1 MATNKPRITITLDQD
16 IYDLLKSIS
25 SISGQP
31 MSGIVSEFLDGARPV
46 FKSMSDTFVK
56 IKEAKDFEKKAFI
69 DALEDSE
76 KVLSP
81 IAIQAL
87 GVFDSS
93 LKKGLGGFD
102 E

>member
-25 SISGQP
+25 SVSGQP

-46 FKSMSDTFVK
+46 FKSMSDTFLK
-56 IKEAKDFEKKAFI
+56 IKAAKDFEKKAFI

-76 KVLSP
+76 RVLSP
-81 IAIQAL
+81 IAIQSFEL
-87 GVFDSS
+87 FDSS
-93 LKKGLGGFD
+93 LKKGLGEFN